1 MNRDKHTIYRWL
13 AAAVVTLCLF
23 PATSAK
29 AEYPIPSSLNV
40 ADVDP
45 AYLGAW
51 DITFTVEAA
60 GRDVSMVL
68 NILDFD
74 GKVAA
79 MLDSEMQPEPFAISS
94 VEMIDDRLD
103 LNSELSFGGFTIDIN
118 INCILESDEL
128 VGTVRDS
135 NDLLKADFR
144 AGKLTQEQLDK
155 IDAARPA
162 PTEARLNI
170 EDKRVRVIAAELEMG
185 NSDWDLFN
193 KMKEGEVHSYT
204 LSGATK
210 LLTDFDLQFGETLI
224 KKENVAENYP
234 GVYSLW
240 LRKTEDG
247 WNLIFNEQPDIWGTL
262 RKAEHDVAEI
272 PLAVSKAPALSEK
285 FTVQLNRTPDG
296 GILKMAWGDHVWS
309 APFKIVQ

>member
-1 MNRDKHTIYRWL
+1 MKSKSITLVYI
-13 AAAVVTLCLF
+13 VVGLSVLSFLPTT
-23 PATSAK
+23 PAHP
-29 AEYPIPSSLNV
+29 EQPIPSALNV
-40 ADVDP
+40 ADIDP

-68 NILDFD
+68 NILDVD

-79 MLDSEMQPEPFAISS
+79 MLDSEMQPEPFAIAT

-103 LNSELSFGGFTIDIN
+103 LNSPLTFGGFTIDIN
-118 INCILESDEL
+118 INAALEGDEL

-144 AGKLTQEQLDK
+144 ADKLTQEQLDK
-155 IDAARPA
+155 LDAARPA

-170 EDKRVRVIAAELEMG
+170 DDKRVRVIAAELETG

-193 KMKEGEVHSYT
+193 NLKEGEVHTYT

-210 LLTDFDLQFGETLI
+210 LLTEFDLQFGDTLI

-240 LRKTEDG
+240 LRKTADG

-272 PLAVSKAPALSEK
+272 PLAVSKATAPSEK
-285 FTVQLNRTPDG
+285 FTVQMTRTSDG
-296 GILKMAWGDHVWS
+296 GILKMAWDDHVWS
-309 APFKIVQ
+309 APFLIVQ